1 MRACITSTIAW
12 EGDPVFGGR
21 PGLWREY
28 EGGYE
33 DWKVQRARGKVLAAA
48 ALAATA
54 AAASTVVAKAAQ
66 TAPKAAPAKVK
77 LSYKEQRELEA
88 LPARI
93 EALET
98 EQTTLNQRLA
108 SATVYADEADQV
120 PVMHARIEAIEGELM
135 AALER
140 WEALSAR

>member
-1 MRACITSTIAW
+1 MVTSTIAW

-33 DWKVQRARGKVLAAA
+33 DWKVQRARGKVLAASA
-48 ALAATA
+48 AAAATA
-54 AAASTVVAKAAQ
+54 ATAASAAAAKPAVAS
-66 TAPKAAPAKVK
+66 PKSAPAKVK

-88 LPARI
+88 LPQRI
-93 EALET
+93 EALEG

-108 SATVYADEADQV
+108 SATVYADEPGRV
-120 PVMHARIEAIEGELM
+120 PVMHARIEAIESELM